1 MQGNPVKSKD
11 LHKAGI
17 KKAKAVIILS
27 KSTSDIEQS
36 EMVDADTIFIYKA
49 IKNET
54 KSTMIIAELVSVSA
68 LSFLN
73 SNSGISSRIGYTL
86 EFEDYTTEELISI
99 FDGMVKKSGFE
110 VTNEAHDKLRTII
123 EENRNSENFGNAR
136 FARSLYEKTVILHA
150 IRKI

>member
-1 MQGNPVKSKD
+1 MKNQQYPIVIIDKAEHIPSEIWKEIQYYPDIYYMQGNPVKSKD

-27 KSTSDIEQS
+27 KSTSDLEQS

-73 SNSGISSRIGYTL
+73 SNS
-86 EFEDYTTEELISI
+86 D
-99 FDGMVKKSGFE
+99 
-110 VTNEAHDKLRTII
+110 
-123 EENRNSENFGNAR
+123 ENFIKKQGYWLSPS
-136 FARSLYEKTVILHA
+136 FAVG
-150 IRKI
+150 